1 MAAAIIDVIG
11 DAGLNLLDQHGKD
24 RDASVLRLSSFVTS
38 CAMQW
43 QPQKNRLRT
52 VKFVYSN
59 ETQRK
64 TAEKICSRGHNC
76 KLPENMN
83 VMAEKNEGNLFKRIN
98 LKYNLLILISYRH
111 KCFYKMSLL
120 SVLLV
125 HTGPNMIRGK
135 HKKRS

>member
-76 KLPENMN
+76 KLPENM
-83 VMAEKNEGNLFKRIN
+83 
-98 LKYNLLILISYRH
+98 
-111 KCFYKMSLL
+111 
-120 SVLLV
+120 
-125 HTGPNMIRGK
+125 
-135 HKKRS
+135 KKQRQPFQENQFEI